1 MNKKTKICMITMFKN
16 EAHSIGPMLESVA
29 PYIDYWVIQ
38 DNGSTDGTPEIVRQ
52 WKEKY
57 KIPGYL
63 YSVEEGW
70 VGFGWNR
77 DHLLQTCKSID
88 HRCNWIMKMDCDETL
103 QVDDDFDWSIFDNTD
118 IQALQV
124 PSTGPGLIYLRTW
137 IWNAKLNW
145 RFQHDPAHEAIYID
159 DGITGEKYSAVV
171 LPKSFRMNADDV
183 RGESYMVETK
193 YVTDSLLLEEKLI
206 REQTMLTDS
215 YHFWYIGKS
224 YEDAYQCRTFPLG
237 EKQQKHYA
245 DRSIFYF
252 KEWVN
257 FVHNYDETGVPA
269 RICEMAYYAMNSIG
283 NSYRFMKNYSKA
295 IEYYNKAEAF
305 CPRRNDHFVWLAEIN
320 WELRDFKKMLE
331 YTTKLMQP
339 DRTMPFPEYVFII
352 STNFYHDTGTYVQQL
367 HQIALENQPKEEP
380 QKMSG
385 SIFSVNTNKKKRI
398 FVVDNFYADPM
409 AVRNFALNTQFQ
421 ADNNWYKGSRSTE
434 KFLTPEIKEAFENIM
449 GIKIREWETHGMN
462 GSLQYCTPED
472 LLVYHYDS
480 QTWAGMVYLTPN
492 APYDCGTSL
501 FASKATGARHQD
513 DDPEDKSFVGGYY
526 DSTKFDLVDSI
537 GNVFNRLVLFD
548 ARCYHSA
555 SKYFGTNIQDS
566 RLFHLFFFD

>member
-1 MNKKTKICMITMFKN
+1 MNKKTKICVIAMFKN
-16 EAHSIGPMLESVA
+16 EAHSIGPMLESIA
-29 PYIDYWVIQ
+29 PYIDYWVFQ
-38 DNGSTDGTPEIVRQ
+38 DNGSTDGTPEIVKQ
-52 WKEKY
+52 WQEKY
-57 KIPGYL
+57 NIPGHL
-63 YSVEEGW
+63 YKVEEGW
-70 VGFGWNR
+70 IGFGWNR
-77 DHLLQTCKSID
+77 DHLIQTCKSLNHGCD
-88 HRCNWIMKMDCDETL
+88 WIMKMDCDETL
-103 QVDDDFDWSIFDNTD
+103 HIDDDFDWSIFDNTA
-118 IQALQV
+118 IQSFQV

-145 RFQHDPAHEAIYID
+145 RFQHDPAHETIYVD
-159 DGITGEKYSAVV
+159 DGVTGEGFSAYT
-171 LPKSFRMNADDV
+171 LPKSFRMNADAV

-206 REQTMLTDS
+206 REQTMLHDT

-237 EKQQKHYA
+237 TKQQKHYA
-245 DRSIFYF
+245 ERSIFYF
-252 KEWVN
+252 SEWVN
-257 FVHNYDETGVPA
+257 FVHNYDATGVPA
-269 RICEMAYYAMNSIG
+269 RLCEMAYYAMNSIG
-283 NSYRFMKNYSKA
+283 NSYRFMKKYSKA

-320 WELRDFKKMLE
+320 WELQDFKKMLE

-380 QKMSG
+380 KKMNHSVL
-385 SIFSVNTNKKKRI
+385 SVNPDRKKRI

-409 AVRNFALNTQFQ
+409 AVRNFALSADFQ
-421 ADNNWYKGSRSTE
+421 ADNNWYKGSRSIQ
-434 KFLTPEIKEAFENIM
+434 KFLTQEIKESFEALM
-449 GIKIREWETHGMN
+449 GIEIREWETHGMN
-462 GSLQYCTPED
+462 GSFQYCTPED
-472 LLVYHYDS
+472 LLVYHCDS
-480 QTWAGMVYLTPN
+480 QTWAGMIYLTPN

-501 FASKATGARHQD
+501 FASKTTGARHQD
-513 DDPEDKSFVGGYY
+513 DDPQGISFAGGYY

-537 GNVFNRLVLFD
+537 GNIFNRLVLFD
-548 ARCYHSA
+548 ARCFHSA